1 MDQRMKD
8 NEGVKWQM
16 DNSFE
21 EGKQQDRV
29 RSERRYE
36 LRKAF
41 LIWEITICLVLETN
55 TLVTWRKELSHWKRP
70 CMLGKIEGSRRRGR
84 QRRWDGWMASPTLWT
99 WVWTSSG
106 NLWWTEKPGVLQS
119 MGSQRVGQDW
129 TTELNWVLKVEDKR
143 IAKVPNS

>member
-1 MDQRMKD
+1 MKD

-55 TLVTWRKELSHWKRP
+55 TLVT
-70 CMLGKIEGSRRRGR
+70 
-84 QRRWDGWMASPTLWT
+84 
-99 WVWTSSG
+99 
-106 NLWWTEKPGVLQS
+106 
-119 MGSQRVGQDW
+119 
-129 TTELNWVLKVEDKR
+129 
-143 IAKVPNS
+143 